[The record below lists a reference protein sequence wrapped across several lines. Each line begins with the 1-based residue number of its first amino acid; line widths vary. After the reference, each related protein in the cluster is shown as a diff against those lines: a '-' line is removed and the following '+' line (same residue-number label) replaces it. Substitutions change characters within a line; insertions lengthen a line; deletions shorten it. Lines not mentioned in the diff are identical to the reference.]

1 MPLTRLRRRRVE
13 GRKGLSGARHSHLTN
28 AARNGDFTSP
38 GTGIFSDWKWFVREE
53 FGNGREI
60 GKRSTGTYASAYFR
74 YYNCSRLHLS
84 LDKDSPD
91 PRTVQCLGQ
100 VIAIPQVGGL
110 HHHYE
115 RRAA

>member
-60 GKRSTGTYASAYFR
+60 GKRSTGTYASVVFPLLQ
-74 YYNCSRLHLS
+74 SRFILPYLTMCLKNRSS
-84 LDKDSPD
+84 L
-91 PRTVQCLGQ
+91 V
-100 VIAIPQVGGL
+100 
-110 HHHYE
+110 
-115 RRAA
+115 

>member
-1 MPLTRLRRRRVE
+1 MPRAMGILHPPALVFSRIGSGSYAKNLGMDAKSAKEAQGRMLR
-13 GRKGLSGARHSHLTN
+13 S
-28 AARNGDFTSP
+28 
-38 GTGIFSDWKWFVREE
+38 
-53 FGNGREI
+53 
-60 GKRSTGTYASAYFR
+60 YFR